1 MIPFLGSV
9 VPLPYKILAMALL
22 AASIAGFSYVKG
34 YSHAENKYE
43 AEKAKFLADSERK
56 YNDLLI
62 KKNKVDIQIVTE
74 YVEKKVYITK
84 WRERNVGVID
94 EIPIRTVCDL
104 PHGWVHIHNSSA
116 NGLHADTTSAAD
128 GTPSGINTSDALRG
142 IVQNYGTCHETAE
155 QLKSL
160 QKWVREQQALVEITN
175 AK

>member
-9 VPLPYKILAMALL
+9 VPLPYRILAIVLL
-22 AASIAGFSYVKG
+22 VIAVAGFGYVKG

-43 AEKAKFLADSERK
+43 LEKAKFLADSERT
-56 YNDLLI
+56 YNELLI
-62 KKNKVDIQIVTE
+62 KKNKVDIQVVTE
-74 YVEKKVYITK
+74 YLEKKVYITK
-84 WRERNVGVID
+84 WRERNVSVID

-104 PHGWVHIHNSSA
+104 PNGWVHIHNSSA

-128 GTPSGINTSDALRG
+128 GTPSGINTSEALGG

-160 QKWVREQQALVEITN
+160 QKWVREQQALVEKTN

>member
-9 VPLPYKILAMALL
+9 VPLPYRILAMALL
-22 AASIAGFSYVKG
+22 VAAVAGFSYVKG

-43 AEKAKFLADSERK
+43 LEKSKFLADSEKK
-56 YNDLLI
+56 YNELLI
-62 KKNKVDIQIVTE
+62 KKNKVDIQIITE

-84 WRERNVGVID
+84 WRERNVSVID

-104 PHGWVHIHNSSA
+104 PSGWVHIHNSSA

-128 GTPSGINTSDALRG
+128 GTPSGINTSEALGG
-142 IVQNYGTCHETAE
+142 IVENYGTCHETKE

-160 QKWVREQQALVEITN
+160 QKWIREQSALVESAN
-175 AK
+175 AN

>member
-9 VPLPYKILAMALL
+9 VPLPYRILAIVLL
-22 AASIAGFSYVKG
+22 VIAVAGFGYVKG

-43 AEKAKFLADSERK
+43 LEKAKFLADSERT
-56 YNDLLI
+56 YNELLI
-62 KKNKVDIQIVTE
+62 KKNKVDIQVVTE
-74 YVEKKVYITK
+74 YLEKKVYITK
-84 WRERNVGVID
+84 WRERNVSVID
-94 EIPIRTVCDL
+94 EIPVRTVCDL
-104 PHGWVHIHNSSA
+104 PNGWVHIHNSSA

-128 GTPSGINTSDALRG
+128 GTPSGINTSEALGG

-160 QKWVREQQALVEITN
+160 QKWVREQQALVEKTN

>member
-9 VPLPYKILAMALL
+9 VPLPYRILAIVLL
-22 AASIAGFSYVKG
+22 VIAVAGFGYVKG

-43 AEKAKFLADSERK
+43 LEKAKFLADSERT
-56 YNDLLI
+56 YNELLI
-62 KKNKVDIQIVTE
+62 KKNKVDIQVVTE
-74 YVEKKVYITK
+74 YLEKKVYITK
-84 WRERNVGVID
+84 WRERNVSVID

-104 PHGWVHIHNSSA
+104 PNGWVHIHNSSA
-116 NGLHADTTSAAD
+116 NGLHADTSSAAD
-128 GTPSGINTSDALRG
+128 GTPSGINTSEALGG

-160 QKWVREQQALVEITN
+160 QKWVREQQALVEKTN

>member
-9 VPLPYKILAMALL
+9 VPLPYRILAIVLL
-22 AASIAGFSYVKG
+22 VIAVAGFGYVKG

-43 AEKAKFLADSERK
+43 LEKAKFLANSERT
-56 YNDLLI
+56 YNELLI
-62 KKNKVDIQIVTE
+62 KKNKVDIQVVTE
-74 YVEKKVYITK
+74 YLEKKVYITK
-84 WRERNVGVID
+84 WRERNVSVID

-104 PHGWVHIHNSSA
+104 PNGWVHIHNSSA
-116 NGLHADTTSAAD
+116 NGLHADTSSAAD
-128 GTPSGINTSDALRG
+128 GTPSGINTSEALGG

-160 QKWVREQQALVEITN
+160 QKWVREQQALVEKTN